1 MGHPVY
7 TEINLRKV
15 CKNADNP
22 SIRHKM
28 DNVRTAQKAKTKYI
42 IIAPT

>member
-1 MGHPVY
+1 M
-7 TEINLRKV
+7 EIILRKV

-28 DNVRTAQKAKTKYI
+28 DNVSTAQKANTKYI
-42 IIAPT
+42 IIALT